1 MRRRMGETVA
11 ELLARDD
18 VLGRVEEL
26 RGITSRTQ
34 HPCTHQAWRPSGEP
48 RGGVAAAELRVG
60 EVGELQLLEQ
70 QLLSEVEML
79 EEQLEAAARRE
90 QRNKEVLVAKEQ
102 LLEQLADRLEVEE
115 A

>member
-1 MRRRMGETVA
+1 MNYSV
-11 ELLARDD
+11 
-18 VLGRVEEL
+18 
-26 RGITSRTQ
+26 S
-34 HPCTHQAWRPSGEP
+34 PQAWRPSGSP
-48 RGGVAAAELRVG
+48 RAGVAAGELRVVER

-102 LLEQLADRLEVEE
+102 VLEQLADRLEVEQ

>member
-18 VLGRVEEL
+18 VLGKVEEL

-48 RGGVAAAELRVG
+48 RGGV

-90 QRNKEVLVAKEQ
+90 QKNKEVLVAKEQ

>member
-1 MRRRMGETVA
+1 M
-11 ELLARDD
+11 
-18 VLGRVEEL
+18 
-26 RGITSRTQ
+26 
-34 HPCTHQAWRPSGEP
+34 
-48 RGGVAAAELRVG
+48 AAAELRVVEG

>member
-1 MRRRMGETVA
+1 M
-11 ELLARDD
+11 
-18 VLGRVEEL
+18 
-26 RGITSRTQ
+26 
-34 HPCTHQAWRPSGEP
+34 
-48 RGGVAAAELRVG
+48 AAGELRVVER

>member
-1 MRRRMGETVA
+1 M
-11 ELLARDD
+11 
-18 VLGRVEEL
+18 
-26 RGITSRTQ
+26 
-34 HPCTHQAWRPSGEP
+34 
-48 RGGVAAAELRVG
+48 AAAELRVVER